1 MVMRTVSRSYSEQ
14 DEVQDGYPRGC
25 RDLASGERDD
35 KDTFLALYY
44 QKLKTV
50 LEYNELNWRSIQR
63 GLPC

>member
-1 MVMRTVSRSYSEQ
+1 MKFKTDILADAEIF
-14 DEVQDGYPRGC
+14 
-25 RDLASGERDD
+25 ASGERDD